1 MLNPLSQNILATIC
15 YYDVLDYPLT
25 VFELWKYLI
34 SDQQSVSSDLAYAEA
49 PAYVETSAGEP
60 AGEQEKK
67 GISII
72 DIINELEKEELK
84 KKIETFRGY
93 YFLPGRKNLV
103 AQRIERNKISEEKYK
118 IIKRVIKFL
127 RLVPFIR
134 MILVTGRVAMKNAEK
149 RSDLDLLLVFE
160 KGHIFLGRFL
170 TVGLLSVLGKRRSGE
185 KIKNKICLNHFLST
199 ELSVTVQDLFSAHEY
214 VFMLP
219 VFGLEWYQKFFE
231 KNVWIESYHPNFRS
245 GLANA
250 KEVKDEEWSKIIRKN
265 LEYIFVP
272 QFIENRLKKFQIA
285 KIKANP
291 KTQKAGGMIIYSDDE
306 LAFWPDFKKQGPKVF
321 EAFKERMGKLAGK
334 L

>member
-1 MLNPLSQNILATIC
+1 MLNSLSQNILATIA

-34 SDQQSVSSDLAYAEA
+34 SNQESVSSDQQKDKILL
-49 PAYVETSAGEP
+49 V
-60 AGEQEKK
+60 
-67 GISII
+67 
-72 DIINELEKEELK
+72 DIINELENEELK
-84 KKIETFRGY
+84 KQIEAYRGF
-93 YFLPGRKNLV
+93 YFLPGRSDLV
-103 AQRIERNKISEEKYK
+103 AQRIKRNKISEEKYK
-118 IIKRVIKFL
+118 IIQRVVKFL
-127 RLVPFIR
+127 RFIPFMR

-219 VFGLEWYQKFFE
+219 VFGLEWYQKFFK
-231 KNVWIESYHPNFRS
+231 KNAWIGSHHPNFKS
-245 GLANA
+245 DLPNA
-250 KEVKDEEWSKIIRKN
+250 KEVKDGEWSKIIRKN
-265 LEYIFVP
+265 LEHIFAS
-272 QFIENRLKKFQIA
+272 QFLENRLKKFQIA

-306 LAFWPDFKKQGPKVF
+306 LSFWPDFKKQGPKVF
-321 EAFKERMGKLAGK
+321 EAFKERMGKLAE
-334 L
+334 

>member
-1 MLNPLSQNILATIC
+1 MLKSLSQNILATIA

-34 SDQQSVSSDLAYAEA
+34 SNQESVNSDQQ
-49 PAYVETSAGEP
+49 
-60 AGEQEKK
+60 K
-67 GISII
+67 GKILLI
-72 DIINELEKEELK
+72 DIINELENEELK
-84 KKIETFRGY
+84 KRIETYRGY
-93 YFLPGRKNLV
+93 YFLSGRKDLV
-103 AQRIERNKISEEKYK
+103 SQRIERNKISEEKYK
-118 IIKRVIKFL
+118 VIRRVIKFL
-127 RLVPFIR
+127 RFVPFMR

-170 TVGLLSVLGKRRSGE
+170 TVGLLSILRKRRNGE

-231 KNVWIESYHPNFRS
+231 KNAWIGTYHPNFKN
-245 GLANA
+245 GLPNV
-250 KEVKDEEWSKIIRKN
+250 KEVKDSEWSKIVRKI
-265 LEYIFVP
+265 LERIFALRFV
-272 QFIENRLKKFQIA
+272 ENKLKKFQIT

-306 LAFWPDFKKQGPKVF
+306 LAFWPDFKKQGPRVF
-321 EAFKERMGKLAGK
+321 EAFKERMDGLRN
-334 L
+334 